1 MSSLTVKPK
10 RSHRKQ
16 VAALPLTLC
25 DCEVLALLV
34 TSRSTGRWVLPKGW
48 TKGRIGPVETA
59 VLEAFEEAGLKGEI
73 RAESVGS
80 YTYFK
85 QMPDGSQVKCK
96 VDVFPM
102 HVERELDFWPED
114 TQRLRRWFFARDAA
128 RLVQES
134 ELSDL
139 LKNLDAAT
147 VRSWFGESQ
156 PNT

>member
-1 MSSLTVKPK
+1 
-10 RSHRKQ
+10 
-16 VAALPLTLC
+16 
-25 DCEVLALLV
+25 
-34 TSRSTGRWVLPKGW
+34 
-48 TKGRIGPVETA
+48 
-59 VLEAFEEAGLKGEI
+59 
-73 RAESVGS
+73 
-80 YTYFK
+80 
-85 QMPDGSQVKCK
+85 
-96 VDVFPM
+96 M